1 MQPFTKS
8 QISKGNKTLAERNE
22 VQLTLTDTSH
32 FLHSMLDAKTGDTIG
47 TTSLIGKSVVIRN
60 LAILMSLY
68 QLSKIRIPENL
79 SASL

>member
-22 VQLTLTDTSH
+22 GLTLTDTY
-32 FLHSMLDAKTGDTIG
+32 LHSMLDHAKTGDTIG
-47 TTSLIGKSVVIRN
+47 ITSLIGKSVVIRN